1 MAEFNNLLNVKLP
14 LPVHLCFPQHPN
26 SLRVYELIKRRDIRG
41 VVGEVQEQAD
51 VVHGT
56 VLLKVGL
63 EEPGR
68 LHVHLVKK
76 RNMMIVLKSSSSC
89 KLQTV
94 TDVFVHTRA
103 VKRAVNVTLSG

>member
-1 MAEFNNLLNVKLP
+1 M
-14 LPVHLCFPQHPN
+14 
-26 SLRVYELIKRRDIRG
+26 RDIRG

-76 RNMMIVLKSSSSC
+76 RNMMIVLI
-89 KLQTV
+89 
-94 TDVFVHTRA
+94 
-103 VKRAVNVTLSG
+103 

>member
-1 MAEFNNLLNVKLP
+1 M
-14 LPVHLCFPQHPN
+14 
-26 SLRVYELIKRRDIRG
+26 RDIRG

-76 RNMMIVLKSSSSC
+76 RNTIVLKSSSSC

-94 TDVFVHTRA
+94 TDVSVHTRA

>member
-1 MAEFNNLLNVKLP
+1 M
-14 LPVHLCFPQHPN
+14 
-26 SLRVYELIKRRDIRG
+26 RDIRG

-51 VVHGT
+51 IVHGT

-76 RNMMIVLKSSSSC
+76 RNMMIVLINVC
-89 KLQTV
+89 FTELFLLQAA
-94 TDVFVHTRA
+94 DC
-103 VKRAVNVTLSG
+103 N

>member
-1 MAEFNNLLNVKLP
+1 M
-14 LPVHLCFPQHPN
+14 
-26 SLRVYELIKRRDIRG
+26 RDIRG

-76 RNMMIVLKSSSSC
+76 RNMMIVLINVCFKELFL
-89 KLQTV
+89 LQAA
-94 TDVFVHTRA
+94 DC
-103 VKRAVNVTLSG
+103 N

>member
-1 MAEFNNLLNVKLP
+1 M
-14 LPVHLCFPQHPN
+14 
-26 SLRVYELIKRRDIRG
+26 RDIRG

-76 RNMMIVLKSSSSC
+76 RNMIVLKSSSSC

-94 TDVFVHTRA
+94 TDVFVHSRA

>member
-1 MAEFNNLLNVKLP
+1 M
-14 LPVHLCFPQHPN
+14 
-26 SLRVYELIKRRDIRG
+26 RDIRG

-76 RNMMIVLKSSSSC
+76 RNMIVLI
-89 KLQTV
+89 
-94 TDVFVHTRA
+94 
-103 VKRAVNVTLSG
+103 